1 MSREVS
7 FVGAIQESPLP
18 TTETSYP
25 KDFALLDKQPF
36 VPSTLGVHHTVPTL
50 GERASFVDQAWRS
63 LLDKSLFVNQS
74 FGSTLLTTLSL
85 PKGGHG

>member
-36 VPSTLGVHHTVPTL
+36 VPSTLGVHHTVHTL
-50 GERASFVDQAWRS
+50 GERARVRGVPQHGHRAYCVNSFV
-63 LLDKSLFVNQS
+63 
-74 FGSTLLTTLSL
+74 
-85 PKGGHG
+85 